1 MKQLIN
7 NRLFVLLL
15 SAFAL
20 FAMASCTKPD
30 DRDQFEGYYLVDGT
44 GSLTLH
50 GVSQNH
56 TSPIDINKEPMTLTK
71 STSNSAEMSVSGLF
85 DQPATVI
92 GNTIQ
97 FESFST
103 TSTTNDGVTIQAIYD
118 VKKGTLNG
126 SVLTFKIEISGNA
139 YYQGSSVPISGT
151 ISCVATKQ

>member
-1 MKQLIN
+1 MKQLTN
-7 NRLFVLLL
+7 NRLFVLLIC
-15 SAFAL
+15 AFAL
-20 FAMASCTKPD
+20 FAMASCTKAD

-50 GVSQNH
+50 GVSQNL
-56 TSPIDINKEPMTLTK
+56 TSPIDISKEPMTLTK
-71 STSNSAEMSVSGLF
+71 STSNSAEMSVSGFF

>member
-1 MKQLIN
+1 MKRTFNSLALMVTMFAIA
-7 NRLFVLLL
+7 LL
-15 SAFAL
+15 SMIGCAK
-20 FAMASCTKPD
+20 TD

-50 GVSQNH
+50 GVSQNV
-56 TSPIDINKEPMTLTK
+56 TSPINISKEPMTLTK
-71 STSNSAEMSVSGLF
+71 SVSNSTEMSVSGFF